1 MRSFHRHLF
10 AIVGALTLAG
20 CATSPALDAQPP
32 DLPAQWTQPDSVAG
46 TLSQDSLSADWWRSF
61 DNAELDVFVTQAQA
75 QSQDIAAAT
84 ARVRQ
89 AQASARIAG
98 AALLPEVSAG
108 LDAGRQARLG
118 GHADVDGT
126 LYAAGLSASYEVDFW
141 GRNRAARDSA
151 VHILAATRFDHDTVL
166 LTVTAGTAN
175 AWVQAVALAERAAI
189 AEHNLHSAERLLAL
203 VQSQYE
209 AGSATQLAVAQQR
222 TLVASQ
228 RRSLAALRQQA
239 NQARVAL
246 AHLTGQAREVTVN
259 TSTLASIRIPAI
271 DAGVPS
277 ELLVRR
283 PDIARAEAQLTAA
296 DADVVVA
303 RAAMLPSLTFAA
315 YAGASS
321 DRLGSLF
328 DNPLYSLAAGLAAPI
343 FNAGRLAAGHDLAQ
357 ARREELL
364 ADYRQAI
371 VMAFSDVQMA
381 LAQMHGVQAQLDAQS
396 EELIQAQLA
405 LTLAESRYRAG
416 AETLL
421 TLLDTQRTLYA
432 AQDMAAQL
440 KALHLQSAVDLYRVL
455 GGGWKI
461 DEDN

>member
-1 MRSFHRHLF
+1 MRRFHRHLF
-10 AIVGALTLAG
+10 AMMGALILAG
-20 CATSPALDAQPP
+20 CATSPALDAQRP
-32 DLPAQWTQPDSVAG
+32 DLPAQWTQPDSVAEAS
-46 TLSQDSLSADWWRSF
+46 SQDSLSADWWHSF
-61 DNAELDVFVTQAQA
+61 GNAELDAFVMQAQA

-89 AQASARIAG
+89 AEASAHIAG
-98 AALLPEVSAG
+98 AALLPEVSTR
-108 LDAGRQARLG
+108 LEAGRQAKLG

-151 VHILAATRFDHDTVL
+151 VHILTATRFDHDTVR

-175 AWVQAVALAERAAI
+175 AWVQAVALAERVAI
-189 AEHNLHSAERLLAL
+189 AEHNLHSAERVLAL

-209 AGSATQLAVAQQR
+209 AGSATQLAMAQQR

-246 AHLTGQAREVTVN
+246 AHLTGQARDVTVN

-271 DAGVPS
+271 DTGVPS

-283 PDIARAEAQLTAA
+283 PDIARAEAQLAAA
-296 DADVVVA
+296 DADVLVA
-303 RAAMLPSLTFAA
+303 RAAMLPSLTFSA
-315 YAGASS
+315 YAGANS

-328 DNPLYSLAAGLAAPI
+328 NNPLYSLAAGLAAPI

-364 ADYRQAI
+364 ADYRRSI

-396 EELIQAQLA
+396 EELTQAQLA

>member
-1 MRSFHRHLF
+1 MGSFHRHLF

-32 DLPAQWTQPDSVAG
+32 DLPAQWTQPDSGAG

-108 LDAGRQARLG
+108 LDAGRQVRLG

-151 VHILAATRFDHDTVL
+151 VNILTATRFDHDTVR

-175 AWVQAVALAERAAI
+175 AWVQAVALAERTAI
-189 AEHNLHSAERLLAL
+189 AEHNLDRAERLLSL

-259 TSTLASIRIPAI
+259 TPTLASIRIPAI

-303 RAAMLPSLTFAA
+303 RAAMLPNLTFAA
-315 YAGASS
+315 YAGANSN
-321 DRLGSLF
+321 RLGSLF

-381 LAQMHGVQAQLDAQS
+381 LAQMHGVQAQLNAQF
-396 EELIQAQLA
+396 EELTQAQLA

-421 TLLDTQRTLYA
+421 TLLDTQRPLYA

-455 GGGWKI
+455 GGGWRI
-461 DEDN
+461 DEDS

>member
-1 MRSFHRHLF
+1 
-10 AIVGALTLAG
+10 
-20 CATSPALDAQPP
+20 
-32 DLPAQWTQPDSVAG
+32 LPAH
-46 TLSQDSLSADWWRSF
+46 WWRSF

-151 VHILAATRFDHDTVL
+151 VHILTATRFDHDTVR

-259 TSTLASIRIPAI
+259 TSTLASIRIPVI

-283 PDIARAEAQLTAA
+283 PDIARAEAHLAAA

-315 YAGASS
+315 YAGANSN
-321 DRLGSLF
+321 RLGSLF

-381 LAQMHGVQAQLDAQS
+381 LAQMHGVQAQIDAQS

-440 KALHLQSAVDLYRVL
+440 KALHLQSVVDLYRVL